1 MAKFGAQFGGANTT
15 LIMVENTEG
24 TIYNEKFMTAYKRVA
39 DEIYFHPS
47 VQRHLVQALTLRKTK
62 AIVGSAGRIDINA
75 IAWPDLPRSPTDW
88 RTSKRREAQ
97 YPACWYRTTRG
108 R

>member
-1 MAKFGAQFGGANTT
+1 MIANRIAAAVRRRAAIIAACMLVLTAFLGYMSFTQLSLKVVLEAMLPIHHPNVELMAKFGAQFGGANTT

-47 VQRHLVQALTLRKTK
+47 V
-62 AIVGSAGRIDINA
+62 
-75 IAWPDLPRSPTDW
+75 
-88 RTSKRREAQ
+88 
-97 YPACWYRTTRG
+97 
-108 R
+108 